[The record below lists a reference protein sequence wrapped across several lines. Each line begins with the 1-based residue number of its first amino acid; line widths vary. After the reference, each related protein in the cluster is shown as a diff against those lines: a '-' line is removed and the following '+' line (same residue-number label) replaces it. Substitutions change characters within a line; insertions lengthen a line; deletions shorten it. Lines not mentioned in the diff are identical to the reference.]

1 MDEHERIIIEN
12 TKAHI
17 RALRGE
23 LSVVNDSLTATIR
36 ARDEEL
42 SRLASVRNDVEL
54 ALSELAKTREITA
67 ADILEAS
74 ARVKSVEEREALLS
88 AERTKFDEYRTKALR
103 ELEAGTQVLDTKIA
117 EKQSELDYIAD
128 SVVSVRNTLH
138 STLASIQQAETKK
151 ATLQSEL
158 NRIATEK
165 ELASKDLEEQ
175 KLKIT
180 AELSSAQ
187 KELSEIASKIAQH
200 NAAFAN
206 KKSDLSEREEAIT
219 KREANFEIMYRRL
232 YKEFKTLHPDQELN
246 I

>member
-17 RALRGE
+17 SALRGE

-42 SRLASVRNDVEL
+42 SRLASVRNDVSL

-74 ARVKSVEEREALLS
+74 ARVKSVEEREALLN
-88 AERTKFDEYRTKALR
+88 AERSKFDEYRTKAQR
-103 ELEAGTQVLDTKIA
+103 ELEAGTQVLDAKIA
-117 EKQSELDYIAD
+117 EKQSELDSLAD
-128 SVVSVRNTLH
+128 DTAKARA
-138 STLASIQQAETKK
+138 TLAYVLSYIERAETKK
-151 ATLQSEL
+151 TTLQGEL
-158 NRIATEK
+158 NKLATER
-165 ELASKDLEEQ
+165 ELATKDLEEQ
-175 KLKIT
+175 KLKIA

-187 KELSEIASKIAQH
+187 KELSEIASRIAQH

-232 YKEFKTLHPDQELN
+232 HKEFKTLHPDQELN

>member
-17 RALRGE
+17 SALRGE

-42 SRLASVRNDVEL
+42 SRLASVRNDVSL

-88 AERTKFDEYRTKALR
+88 AERATFDEYRTKAQR
-103 ELEAGTQVLDTKIA
+103 ELEAGTQVLDAKIA
-117 EKQSELDYIAD
+117 EKQSELDSLSD
-128 SVVSVRNTLH
+128 SVVSVRDTLY
-138 STLASIQQAETKK
+138 STLSSIQQAEEKK
-151 ATLQSEL
+151 TVLQSEL
-158 NRIATEK
+158 NKLATEM
-165 ELASKDLEEQ
+165 ELATKDLEEQ
-175 KLKIT
+175 KLKIA

-219 KREANFEIMYRRL
+219 KREENFEIMYRRL